1 MKDLKRRWDDIQA
14 WSKRTRAQAKERAEA
29 KEMSPIVI
37 REYKSMDAYQ
47 RDAVKL
53 AAQGYTVTAVTDRQ
67 QRAGVGRMASPSPS
81 SPWSGK
87 PKPKL
92 LVTYSKEHYGANL

>member
-1 MKDLKRRWDDIQA
+1 VRGVKDLKKRWDDIQA
-14 WSKRTRAQAKERAEA
+14 WSERTRAQAKERAEA
-29 KEMSPIVI
+29 KEMSPIVM

-67 QRAGVGRMASPSPS
+67 QRAGVGRMASLGFFSLV
-81 SPWSGK
+81 WK

-92 LVTYSKEHYGANL
+92 LVTYSKEH